1 MNEYGREFGRM
12 KVIVHDLQEKS
23 WQELGMRLQEK
34 DVVISESGGCEG
46 TDIGGLMGS
55 CSQLVLISRCVY
67 GGFSPFVQGV
77 LEKCRKHFGPLL
89 EMRHGQTHYEVKSA
103 NKNTF
108 GMVCC
113 FYGNNITPREEQS
126 ARILSVSDGISLQ
139 ARGVRIAF
147 YDTVDQLRQLKGILV

>member
-1 MNEYGREFGRM
+1 M

-77 LEKCRKHFGPLL
+77 LEKCRKHFGPL
-89 EMRHGQTHYEVKSA
+89 
-103 NKNTF
+103 
-108 GMVCC
+108 
-113 FYGNNITPREEQS
+113 
-126 ARILSVSDGISLQ
+126 SL
-139 ARGVRIAF
+139 
-147 YDTVDQLRQLKGILV
+147 TL

>member
-1 MNEYGREFGRM
+1 M

>member
-1 MNEYGREFGRM
+1 
-12 KVIVHDLQEKS
+12 
-23 WQELGMRLQEK
+23 MRLQEK

>member
-1 MNEYGREFGRM
+1 M

-77 LEKCRKHFGPLL
+77 LEKCRKHFGSLL

>member
-1 MNEYGREFGRM
+1 M

-89 EMRHGQTHYEVKSA
+89 EMRHGQTHYGVKSA

>member
-1 MNEYGREFGRM
+1 M

-77 LEKCRKHFGPLL
+77 LEKCRKHFGPPL

>member
-1 MNEYGREFGRM
+1 MR
-12 KVIVHDLQEKS
+12 VIVHDLQEKS
-23 WQELGMRLQEK
+23 WQKLGMKLQEK
-34 DVVISESGGCEG
+34 DIVISEDRNYVDG
-46 TDIGGLMGS
+46 DIGGLMGS

-77 LEKCRKHFGPLL
+77 LERYRKYFGPSMEL
-89 EMRHGQTHYEVKSA
+89 RHGQTHYEVKTA

-113 FYGNNITPREEQS
+113 FYGDNITPREEQS

-139 ARGVRIAF
+139 ARGVKIAF
-147 YDTVDQLRQLKGILV
+147 YDTIDKLRQLNGIIV

>member
-1 MNEYGREFGRM
+1 M

-23 WQELGMRLQEK
+23 WQELGMRLQKK
-34 DVVISESGGCEG
+34 DIVISREG
-46 TDIGGLMGS
+46 SNAEEDISGLMGS

-77 LEKCRKHFGPLL
+77 LEKFRKHFGPFL
-89 EMRHGQTHYEVKSA
+89 ELRYGQTRYKVKSA

-113 FYGNNITPREEQS
+113 FYGDNITPREEQS

-139 ARGVRIAF
+139 VRGVKIAF
-147 YDTVDQLRQLKGILV
+147 YDTVDKIRQLNGIIV

>member
-1 MNEYGREFGRM
+1 M

-23 WQELGMRLQEK
+23 WQELGMKLQEK
-34 DVVISESGGCEG
+34 DIVIGGDADG
-46 TDIGGLMGS
+46 IGRDIVGLMGD

-77 LEKCRKHFGPLL
+77 LEKYRKHFGPFL

-113 FYGNNITPREEQS
+113 FYGDNITPREEQS
-126 ARILSVSDGISLQ
+126 ARILSVSDGISMQ

-147 YDTVDQLRQLKGILV
+147 YDTVDKLRQLNAIIV

>member
-1 MNEYGREFGRM
+1 M

-23 WQELGMRLQEK
+23 WQELGMRLQKK
-34 DVVISESGGCEG
+34 DIVISREG
-46 TDIGGLMGS
+46 SNAEEDISGLMGS

-77 LEKCRKHFGPLL
+77 LEKFRKHFGPFL
-89 EMRHGQTHYEVKSA
+89 ELRYGQTRYKVKSA

-108 GMVCC
+108 GMVCF
-113 FYGNNITPREEQS
+113 FYGDNITPREEQS

-139 ARGVRIAF
+139 ARGVKIAF
-147 YDTVDQLRQLKGILV
+147 YDTVDKIRQLNGIIV

>member
-1 MNEYGREFGRM
+1 M
-12 KVIVHDLQEKS
+12 KVIVHDLHEKS
-23 WQELGMRLQEK
+23 WKELGMRLRDK
-34 DVVISESGGCEG
+34 DIVISEDGDCAGG
-46 TDIGGLMGS
+46 DIENIMGS

-77 LEKCRKHFGPLL
+77 LEKYRKHFGPFL
-89 EMRHGQTHYEVKSA
+89 EMRHGQTHYEVRSE

-113 FYGNNITPREEQS
+113 FYGDNITPREEQA

-139 ARGVRIAF
+139 ARGVKIAF
-147 YDTVDQLRQLKGILV
+147 YDTIDKLRQLNGMVL